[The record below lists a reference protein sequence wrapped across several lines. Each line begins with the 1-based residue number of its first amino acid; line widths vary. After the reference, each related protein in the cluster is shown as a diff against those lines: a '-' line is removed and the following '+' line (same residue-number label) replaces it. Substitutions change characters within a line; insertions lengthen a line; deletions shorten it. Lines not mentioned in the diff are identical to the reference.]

1 MENQLNI
8 EEKERDMNLEE
19 AIKTA
24 IEYEKK
30 VFGTYQEAQARA
42 EDPVGQRIFKVLADE
57 EQGHVDYLESRLT
70 EWEKTGHITVEDLE
84 TAIPRCDLIKEA
96 AARLTAR
103 LEKKSLSQAEVDLLQ
118 RALEVEQETSAFYK
132 RMVDE
137 LDDEGR
143 ALFTRFVEIE
153 EGHVSIVQAEMDSV
167 KGLGF
172 WFDMQEFQLEAE

>member
-1 MENQLNI
+1 MLNT
-8 EEKERDMNLEE
+8 EEREHEMNLEQ

-30 VFGTYQEAQARA
+30 VAQTYQEAQAKA
-42 EDPVGQRIFKVLADE
+42 ADPVGQRIFKVLADE

-70 EWEKTGHITVEDLE
+70 EWQKTGHITVERLA
-84 TAIPRCDLIKEA
+84 TAIPRCDAIKA
-96 AARLTAR
+96 AAKLGER

-118 RALEVEQETSAFYK
+118 RALEVEVETSAFYK
-132 RMVDE
+132 RMVTE

-153 EGHVSIVQAEMDSV
+153 EGHVTIVQAEMDSV

-172 WFDMQEFQLEAE
+172 WFDMQEFSLEAE

>member
-1 MENQLNI
+1 
-8 EEKERDMNLEE
+8 MNLEQ

-30 VFGTYQEAQARA
+30 VWQTYQEAQVKAS
-42 EDPVGQRIFKVLADE
+42 DPVGQRIFKVLADE
-57 EQGHVDYLESRLT
+57 EQGHVEYLESRLI
-70 EWEKTGHITVEDLE
+70 EWEKTGQITVESLE
-84 TAIPRCDLIKEA
+84 TAIPQCDAIKEA
-96 AARLTAR
+96 AAKLGER

-118 RALEVEQETSAFYK
+118 RALEVEDETSAFYK
-132 RMVDE
+132 RMVAE

-153 EGHVSIVQAEMDSV
+153 EGHVTIVQAEMDAV